1 MSSHAA
7 AAPGAPH
14 PALAHHFESLE
25 KQSQAQRLG
34 MWLFLATEV
43 LLFAALF
50 AAYGVYRYLYA
61 GAFAEASRGLET
73 WMGGVNTFV
82 LVTSSLTVALGLDAA
97 AKGQTKK
104 TAVLFYA
111 SIAMGLVFMALKGV
125 EYSHHFAH
133 GELPGRFYTSGHI
146 PGSGGSLFFALYFLI
161 TGLHAL
167 HVLIGMTV
175 LGIIGAKAW
184 RGAYSAEY
192 HTPVELAGLYWHLVD
207 LIWIFVFPLIY
218 LI

>member
-1 MSSHAA
+1 MSAQT
-7 AAPGAPH
+7 
-14 PALAHHFESLE
+14 ALAHHFESLE

-50 AAYGVYRYLYA
+50 AAYGIYRYLYSH
-61 GAFAEASRGLET
+61 AFAEASRGLET
-73 WMGGVNTFV
+73 WLGGVNTIV

-97 AKGQTKK
+97 RQGKGRK
-104 TAVLFYA
+104 TAALFGL
-111 SIAMGLVFMALKGV
+111 SIGMGLVFMVLKAV
-125 EYSHHFAH
+125 EYRHHFLH
-133 GELPGRFYTSGHI
+133 GELPGRFYTAGHI
-146 PGSGGSLFFALYFLI
+146 AGSGPMLFFALYFLI
-161 TGLHAL
+161 TGLHAF
-167 HVLIGMTV
+167 HVLAGMTV
-175 LGIIGAKAW
+175 LGVIGTRSWLGK
-184 RGAYSAEY
+184 YTAEY